1 MPEASV
7 TAIVLQRTESGESDR
22 RLTLLTLEL
31 GKIDVI
37 ASGARKGGSRL
48 AGISEPLVF
57 AKMQLAIGRHR
68 RFVTQAQPLTSYPKL
83 RSDYDVLTCGLAIA
97 ELAGAHVP
105 YEAPVPEVFEAL
117 SKGLSALG
125 GAESSVLP
133 FVWFSARLMAD
144 EGLMPDWTVC
154 AVTGSPVLHTPVWV
168 SPSAGGVVEEASA
181 DGLSDRMRVSAEA
194 LIGIDRI
201 ARLSEPPP
209 KLKRAHECAVVLHR
223 FWQGTLDALLP
234 AGETVVRALG
244 TPSE

>member
-1 MPEASV
+1 M
-7 TAIVLQRTESGESDR
+7 LQRTESGESDR

-37 ASGARKGGSRL
+37 ARGARKGGSRL
-48 AGISEPLVF
+48 AGISEPLVY
-57 AKMQLAIGRHR
+57 ARMQLAIGRHR

-83 RSDYDVLTCGLAIA
+83 RSDYDLLTCGLAMA

-105 YEAPVPEVFEAL
+105 YEAPVPEVFDAL
-117 SKGLSALG
+117 SKGLSALCD
-125 GAESSVLP
+125 AHSPVIPL
-133 FVWFSARLMAD
+133 VWFSARLMAT

-154 AVTGSPVLHTPVWV
+154 AVTGSPVLQTPVWV
-168 SPSAGGVVEEASA
+168 SPSAGGAVEEASA
-181 DGLSDRMRVSAEA
+181 DGLTDRMRVSAEA
-194 LIGIDRI
+194 LIGIDRT

-209 KLKRAHECAVVLHR
+209 KLKRSHECVSVLHR